1 MKYLILVP
9 TLILSITACDRSGS
23 REVTSTETRPPSTSD
38 GKFVLDATSAQ
49 RFSGSSAEQKA
60 PVSSFSDVV
69 PDTWRPMESSA
80 FRIKNYQ
87 FGTAGEVYLSVSS
100 GAVLDNVNRWLGQ
113 FNQPNITASAL
124 AQLPTVDFLGTKA
137 YWIQADGSFAGGMGK
152 AQADNY
158 SLRGVL
164 AEVNGAIVTVKMIG
178 PTPEV
183 KEQEEALRTY
193 AGSLKSGD

>member
-1 MKYLILVP
+1 MKYPILGF
-9 TLILSITACDRSGS
+9 TLFLCITSCDRRGPS
-23 REVTSTETRPPSTSD
+23 EVTSTETRPPSTSD
-38 GKFVLDATSAQ
+38 GKFVLDATSEQ
-49 RFSGSSAEQKA
+49 RFSGASAEQKA
-60 PVSSFSDVV
+60 PVSSFSDVA
-69 PDTWRPMESSA
+69 PDAWRPMESSA

-113 FNQPNITASAL
+113 FNQPNINASAL

-137 YWIQADGSFAGGMGK
+137 YWIQADGTFAGGMGK

-158 SLRGVL
+158 SLRGVM

-178 PTPEV
+178 PTSEV
-183 KEQEEALRTY
+183 KEQEEALRSYVGTV
-193 AGSLKSGD
+193 KSGD